1 MTLDEMVLEW
11 QIADA
16 ALKIAKENFDK
27 KTNDLASYML
37 VEGIKSD
44 LVNVRGTDY
53 KVTVVQTERVKV
65 DEDSLVKSIG
75 RRLYNKVTTRKV
87 DTKLL
92 ECAIRDGW
100 IDQDTIANSMVV
112 SKSTPYMRVTK
123 YTGEP
128 E

>member
-1 MTLDEMVLEW
+1 MTLDELVAEW

-44 LVNVRGTDY
+44 LVNVHGAEY

-75 RRLYNKVTTRKV
+75 KRLYNKVSTRKV

-92 ECAIRDGW
+92 DSAIRDGW
-100 IDQDTIANSMVV
+100 IDSEAIANSMVV
-112 SKSTPYMRVTK
+112 SKSTPYMRVSK